1 MYSVVW
7 QQGLVEREINELLR
21 ELTRE
26 NYQGNPVKKNETE
39 VEQRAI
45 EETDVCPICQE
56 EFLANK
62 CSITYCRSVD
72 LLFNE

>member
-1 MYSVVW
+1 MVW
-7 QQGLVEREINELLR
+7 QQGVVEREINELLR

-26 NYQGNPVKKNETE
+26 NHQQRKVSSEKENGTE

-45 EETDVCPICQE
+45 EENDLCPICQE

-62 CSITYCRSVD
+62 LSITYCRFV
-72 LLFNE
+72 NA